1 MRQPSATDG
10 DVKLRASRA
19 EPADR
24 RCLFIGRYRVIC
36 GQHMLHASSSH
47 FDPTPDM
54 DATVRTQS
62 LLLFENRPIHLTGI
76 TVHLTFELDRNP

>member
-1 MRQPSATDG
+1 
-10 DVKLRASRA
+10 
-19 EPADR
+19 
-24 RCLFIGRYRVIC
+24 
-36 GQHMLHASSSH
+36 MLNASSSH

-62 LLLFENRPIHLTGI
+62 LLLFENRPIHLTRI